1 MDKDSQGDVGGA
13 ATLPREVCDK
23 CWSRMELQGS
33 AHGFE
38 RWTCSKCRQVVGI
51 DRDPE
56 VGSRF
61 QIARG
66 QPWNYA
72 PDAFRT

>member
-1 MDKDSQGDVGGA
+1 MGPNRQSEAGT
-13 ATLPREVCDK
+13 ATTLRREVCDK
-23 CWSRMELQGS
+23 CGSRMELQGS

-38 RWTCSKCRQVVGI
+38 RWMCPKCRQVVGV

-61 QIARG
+61 HIARG
-66 QPWNYA
+66 PPWNYSS
-72 PDAFRT
+72 DAFHN